1 MKNWMKVG
9 LVQTRPLFGE
19 KKANVDQAIEAMST
33 VNADLMVLPE
43 LFNSGYQFASRSEV
57 ASLSEEIPSGY
68 TTRRLVSF
76 ARQKKLYIVAGLPEK
91 KGRRY
96 FNSSILIGPSGYIDT
111 YRKIHLFYEEKLWFS
126 PGNKQLKVYE
136 IGKARIGMMICFD
149 WFFPEVSRLL
159 ALEGAD
165 ILCHPSNLVLPHCPQ
180 AMMTRCLENRVF
192 AITANRVGFEE
203 RAGKERLTFIGASQ
217 IVSPSGEILCRAS
230 GEKTEVL
237 LMEINPSEAK
247 KKAINRYNHL
257 FEDRRPDFYGP
268 LLASQ
273 DEKGE

>member
-57 ASLSEEIPSGY
+57 ASLSEEVPTGY
-68 TTRRLVSF
+68 TARRLIRF

-96 FNSSILIGPSGYIDT
+96 FNSSVLIGPSGYIDT

-203 RAGKERLTFIGASQ
+203 RAGKERLTFIGSSQ

-230 GEKTEVL
+230 GEKAEVL

-273 DEKGE
+273 DEKEE